1 MKFSDFV
8 SDFEEKFNKINDLI
22 QDYKLIKG
30 KISNLNMVISQQ
42 EKTGNVFFC
51 INFVLSLDPSIER
64 KDNAYCRD
72 VDILTPLLEYY
83 KKELDKIK
91 QELKEYGVEFD
102 D

>member
-8 SDFEEKFNKINDLI
+8 SEFEENFNKINDLI

-30 KISNLNMVISQQ
+30 KISDLNEVISQQ
-42 EKTGNVFFC
+42 EKTGNVFFR
-51 INFVLSLDPSIER
+51 INFVLSLDPPIER
-64 KDNAYCRD
+64 RDIAHCKD

-91 QELKEYGVEFD
+91 QKLKGYGVEFD